1 MAQSWHKCVLFR
13 CRGRCDL
20 VAMATLAQKIRAE
33 HRMRTLLEENGLPEP
48 DWVEYG
54 FTCIRLGF
62 EESKTVLII
71 DIDEPPD
78 GLEAWPEVGSG

>member
-1 MAQSWHKCVLFR
+1 
-13 CRGRCDL
+13 
-20 VAMATLAQKIRAE
+20 MATLAEKIRAE
-33 HRMRTLLEENGLPEP
+33 HRMRMLLKENGLPEP

-62 EESKTVLII
+62 EESKTVVVV

-78 GLEAWPEVGSG
+78 GPEAWLDEGAA